1 MRNAPAPDV
10 DRLIIGGKVRQR
22 RRNRTRLGVA
32 AAVAVL
38 VAGGAYGVTTVDHGT
53 AVGPAGKPP
62 QTNASHTYPDTWT
75 TIQPGTYRMLV
86 GENDAGAVVY
96 ANITFD
102 NTAWQNYNYPVL
114 LKASSNGGV
123 AVYSPLGLS
132 AGTGCFPNN
141 KLNTNLGDTPQS
153 LAQQLAQL
161 PQSTVLQAPTPVQA
175 FGRDAVHLR
184 LRINNNCS
192 DWYRVAETIRGGHG
206 ITYDPVRAVVI
217 DFWLVDEGGPVAIE
231 TWHEVHSPSELV
243 DQIARTRD
251 SITLSTV
258 G

>member
-1 MRNAPAPDV
+1 MRTAPAPDV

-38 VAGGAYGVTTVDHGT
+38 VAGGAYGVTKIDHGT
-53 AVGPAGKPP
+53 AVEPAGKPP
-62 QTNASHTYPDTWT
+62 QTTTSLTFGNTGT
-75 TIQPGTYRMLV
+75 TIPPGTYRILV
-86 GENDAGAVVY
+86 GENDAAVY

-102 NTAWQNYNYPVL
+102 SKAWRSYNDPVL
-114 LKASSNGGV
+114 LKANSNGGV

-132 AGTGCFPNN
+132 AGTGCVSDN

-161 PQSTVLQAPTPVQA
+161 PQSTVLQSPTPVQA

-184 LRINNNCS
+184 LRINNNCGPGV
-192 DWYRVAETIRGGHG
+192 YRVAQTTRGAHG

-217 DFWLVDEGGPVAIE
+217 DFWVVDQGGPVVIE
-231 TWHEVHSPSELV
+231 TWHEINSPSGLV

-258 G
+258 E